1 MPRSVVMSVGISWGG
16 PETRTCGISVGP
28 ARSFGGSRGRP
39 IRDSGLPLA
48 GQVRD
53 SVRVA
58 GSRGWLGCQTR
69 LISDGASRPFC

>member
-1 MPRSVVMSVGISWGG
+1 MPSCVVVSVGILWGRSG
-16 PETRTCGISVGP
+16 TRTCGISVGP
-28 ARSFGGSRGRP
+28 ARPFGGSRGRQ

-58 GSRGWLGCQTR
+58 AAVAG
-69 LISDGASRPFC
+69 